1 MLRETEGGI
10 PVGVDFL
17 SIPVKYVL
25 YVIHS
30 NLGSSSASQSFELD
44 SNRPCFACHW
54 FLAIS

>member
-1 MLRETEGGI
+1 MIRETEGGI

-25 YVIHS
+25 YLIHS
-30 NLGSSSASQSFELD
+30 NLGSSSACQGFELD
-44 SNRPCFACHW
+44 NNRPFFTCHW